1 MPWTVALVVK
11 YALRRGASSR
21 TDLINF
27 ACEAVEAWT
36 SVFQAFDPEDVG
48 WLPGDDLRA
57 AIAECGYDVCGAP
70 LAYLREVFEHDG
82 RLTLDGFI
90 KACALTARHQR

>member
-1 MPWTVALVVK
+1 MPWTVAMVVR
-11 YALRRGASSR
+11 YALRCGMGTR
-21 TDLINF
+21 TELVNF

-36 SVFQAFDPEDVG
+36 AAFQAFDPEDVG
-48 WLPGDDLRA
+48 WLSGDDLRA
-57 AIAECGYDVCGAP
+57 AIAECGYDVRGAP

-90 KACALTARHQR
+90 KACALTARHHR